1 LRPAEVRGLTW
12 WVYGAILAGSACQTA
27 ILAALRPLGATA
39 ARRQQLREWLYDGA
53 DKTLPSPYAVEVAR
67 CFPGVLRWLLHWWQ
81 GRDLAVALDAT
92 MLGDR
97 LVVLSLSVLYRGT
110 ALPVA
115 WHVLPANRP
124 GAWGPCWQRL
134 LDGVAPAI
142 PAGWRV
148 LVLTDRGLWSPRLWD
163 GIRAHGWVPLMR
175 VRQETTVRPI
185 GRQRVAATRLA
196 PGPGQAWIGAATRYR
211 HRTKQRRG
219 TVLVVWAMDQDE
231 PWVLVTSLPAPR
243 VGAWWYALRSWIEL
257 GVRACKRLG
266 WHWERTRR
274 TDPDR
279 VARHWLVL
287 AVATLWV
294 VATGTRIE
302 DAEALGRAP
311 ATLRTP
317 PPATVRPGP
326 RRVSLFTLGVH
337 HLRWQLLRLRR
348 LWTRLWLRPT
358 PWPEPPPTLTI
369 VVFDPRAGPLPS

>member
-1 LRPAEVRGLTW
+1 MRLPPEAYPIHDALAAHLPSLRPAEVRGLTW

-134 LDGVAPAI
+134 LAGVAPAI

-148 LVLTDRGLWSPRLWD
+148 LVLT
-163 GIRAHGWVPLMR
+163 
-175 VRQETTVRPI
+175 
-185 GRQRVAATRLA
+185 
-196 PGPGQAWIGAATRYR
+196 GAC
-211 HRTKQRRG
+211 
-219 TVLVVWAMDQDE
+219 
-231 PWVLVTSLPAPR
+231 
-243 VGAWWYALRSWIEL
+243 GA
-257 GVRACKRLG
+257 RACG
-266 WHWERTRR
+266 M
-274 TDPDR
+274 
-279 VARHWLVL
+279 VS
-287 AVATLWV
+287 
-294 VATGTRIE
+294 
-302 DAEALGRAP
+302 
-311 ATLRTP
+311 
-317 PPATVRPGP
+317 GP
-326 RRVSLFTLGVH
+326 T
-337 HLRWQLLRLRR
+337 
-348 LWTRLWLRPT
+348 
-358 PWPEPPPTLTI
+358 
-369 VVFDPRAGPLPS
+369 AGCP